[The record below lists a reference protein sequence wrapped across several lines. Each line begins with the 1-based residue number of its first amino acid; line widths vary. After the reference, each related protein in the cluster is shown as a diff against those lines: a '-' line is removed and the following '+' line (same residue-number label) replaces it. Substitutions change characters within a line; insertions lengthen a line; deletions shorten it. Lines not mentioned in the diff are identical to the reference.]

1 MLSCIEPKFL
11 YRTCHA
17 CQIDKMMCSLTSRQ
31 AVMVTG
37 CCKAKTWGF
46 IEVLNRRETGFDI
59 QAKNWQGPCAPR
71 GVRGLK
77 FYRAEMSFPAF

>member
-11 YRTCHA
+11 YWTCHA
-17 CQIDKMMCSLTSRQ
+17 CQIDKMMCSLTGRQ

-37 CCKAKTWGF
+37 CCKAKTCGF
-46 IEVLNRRETGFDI
+46 IKVLTGRTIGFDT

-77 FYRAEMSFPAF
+77 FCRAEMSFPAF

>member
-11 YRTCHA
+11 YWACHA

-46 IEVLNRRETGFDI
+46 IRF
-59 QAKNWQGPCAPR
+59 
-71 GVRGLK
+71 
-77 FYRAEMSFPAF
+77 